1 MSRPKAARV
10 PRLTPAGETY
20 LAARDVAITMVRA
33 GTPVSEAW
41 IAGFMDGVE
50 TERQAIHAERQDAER
65 LAGVA
70 RNERRDRQDRARL
83 AEQIALTAARE
94 VGGEG
99 EADE

>member
-1 MSRPKAARV
+1 MSRPKVARV

-41 IAGFMDGVE
+41 VAGFCDGVE
-50 TERQAIHAERQDAER
+50 AERQAIHAERQDAER
-65 LAGVA
+65 LAAVA
-70 RNERRDRQDRARL
+70 RNERRGRQDRARL
-83 AEQIALTAARE
+83 ADEIALTAARE

>member
-1 MSRPKAARV
+1 MSRPKAARA
-10 PRLTPAGETY
+10 PRLSAAGETY

-70 RNERRDRQDRARL
+70 RNERRGRQDRARL
-83 AEQIALTAARE
+83 AEEIAITAARE